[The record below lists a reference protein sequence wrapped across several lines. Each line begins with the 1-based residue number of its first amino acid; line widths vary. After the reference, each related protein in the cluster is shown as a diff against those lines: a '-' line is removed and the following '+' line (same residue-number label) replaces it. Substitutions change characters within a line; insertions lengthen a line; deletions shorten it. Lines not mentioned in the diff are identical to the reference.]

1 MSVHWKMNKVEFVSI
16 RRGYRRCGSGAS
28 SYQDHVYHLVGN
40 ELDRAAVPTRII
52 VAFYAYARERL

>member
-1 MSVHWKMNKVEFVSI
+1 MNKVEFVSI
-16 RRGYRRCGSGAS
+16 RLGYRRCGSGAS